1 MLRQLLT
8 QTTNNNNTTSTTTML
23 TPPTNEAYHN
33 VFINKDDLNLTN
45 NLNNNNE
52 KITLVHADNTPEFVI
67 FIIIKKKLLCSNLS
81 ESFWISYKFFLKL
94 ILGQKYNYI

>member
-1 MLRQLLT
+1 MLRKLLT

-23 TPPTNEAYHN
+23 TPPTNEAFHN

-52 KITLVHADNTPEFVI
+52 KLTLVHADNTPEFVI
-67 FIIIKKKLLCSNLS
+67 FIFIKKKKTIMIKKIFEHTRNICTPEACSQ
-81 ESFWISYKFFLKL
+81 YK
-94 ILGQKYNYI
+94 